1 MRLTSVFLGLSIGL
15 FSGTALAQTA
25 AERAACQADAEKLC
39 AGVKPGGGRIVQCLA
54 KQADKL
60 SPECRK
66 VLQSHM
72 PK

>member
-1 MRLTSVFLGLSIGL
+1 MLS
-15 FSGTALAQTA
+15 SAALAQTA

-54 KQADKL
+54 KQLDKL